1 MRNCVDSDIGET
13 LPWLR
18 PVVADGRT
26 PASRTVV
33 NVGTVNSSETAA
45 EIGNS
50 AMAGLN
56 C

>member
-1 MRNCVDSDIGET
+1 MRNCVDSDVGET

-26 PASRTVV
+26 PVV

-45 EIGNS
+45 EIANS
-50 AMAGLN
+50 AMTGRN
-56 C
+56 S